1 MSLANLSD
9 NSRVWFFGADRKL
22 NESETAVLTA
32 AMNGFVDDWT
42 AHGKNLSAAYEFID
56 QCLLVVA
63 VDESVTPPSGCS
75 IDKVF
80 RLVQEL
86 GGNTGVDFLNRT
98 LIYTSQGKET
108 KIYNRAEAENA
119 YAAGL
124 ILPETPVFNTLI
136 TSLSEF
142 RQRPLIPLSQSWI
155 GRQLARKT
163 PAI

>member
-1 MSLANLSD
+1 MSLENLSD

-22 NESETAVLTA
+22 NDAETAVLTA
-32 AMNGFVDDWT
+32 AMNAFVDDWT
-42 AHGKNLSAAYEFID
+42 AHGKNLSAGYDFID

-63 VDESVTPPSGCS
+63 VDETVTLPSGCS

-86 GGNTGVDFLNRT
+86 GSQSGVDFLNRT
-98 LIYTSQGKET
+98 LIYVNQGKET
-108 KIYNRAEAENA
+108 DIFNRAEAENA
-119 YAAGL
+119 YVAGQ
-124 ILPETPVFNTLI
+124 ILPETMVFNTLI

-163 PAI
+163 PAT